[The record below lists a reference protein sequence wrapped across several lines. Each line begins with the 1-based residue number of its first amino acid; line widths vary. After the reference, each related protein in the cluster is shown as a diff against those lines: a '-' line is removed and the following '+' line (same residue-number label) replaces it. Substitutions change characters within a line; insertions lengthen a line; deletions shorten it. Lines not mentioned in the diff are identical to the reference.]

1 MKTTKIILA
10 ILALICLQTSL
21 FADIAPNPIKAK
33 SISPKAATS
42 IRMESERVEID
53 LYNDSS
59 VVTCVFYMRN
69 LGEPEKLQI
78 GFPDMRFYHFSME
91 KHQNGDRF
99 AVKENGKT
107 IAFTSASGGAEGS
120 GSPDEKDWYLWNSEF
135 EKGESKTIEVQYS
148 LPCGMRYKSNERFF
162 TYLLSTG
169 AGWEGTIGKAEIIV
183 NLKDI
188 EQDSVLS
195 QTPAN
200 CEISGKQFSW
210 TFTDFEP
217 TENNDIKIS
226 YNTNKNVY
234 KGPKPINPTIFI
246 DGVKADSLDL
256 NTVQPNDIACIQV
269 FKTTAEN
276 NLFPESPGGV
286 VKIYSKVY
294 VWTKLDKMVKAKSK
308 KKINLPDYD
317 ALKENYSLFVD
328 DNEVDF
334 SEVIGIK
341 EEFIAKLEVIK
352 SRKSKRKI
360 MIGLR

>member
-91 KHQNGDRF
+91 KHQNGERF

-107 IAFTSASGGAEGS
+107 IAFTSASGGAVGS
-120 GSPDEKDWYLWNSEF
+120 SSPGEKDWYLWSSEF
-135 EKGESKTIEVQYS
+135 EQEESKTIEVQYS
-148 LPCGMRYKSNERFF
+148 LPCGMRYNSNERFF

-169 AGWEGTIGKAEIIV
+169 AGWAGTIGKAEIIV

-200 CEISGKQFSW
+200 CEISGKQLSW
-210 TFTDFEP
+210 TFMDLEP
-217 TENNDIKIS
+217 TENDDIKIT

-234 KGPKPINPTIFI
+234 KSPKPIDPVFFI
-246 DGVKADSLDL
+246 DGVKVEKPDL
-256 NTVQPNDIACIQV
+256 NTLQPDDVSRIDVI
-269 FKTTAEN
+269 KTTAEN
-276 NLFPESPGGV
+276 KVLPDFPGGV
-286 VKIYSKVY
+286 VKIYTKAY
-294 VWTKLDKMVKAKSK
+294 AWAKLDKMVKAKSK

-360 MIGLR
+360 MIEFK